1 MNFTVKRAE
10 LYDALKTA
18 LHAVTKS
25 SLQAANGLLISADA
39 HKGTVEITGTDIRTT
54 VIKRIKEA
62 AVTESGEVV
71 APQVTADI
79 IRLAKAE
86 EITLKTDENG
96 VLTLLFGDSKYE
108 LPTIPA
114 KEFPKAKIT
123 YPTNYVSVK
132 GFGTLLRRC
141 AFAAETRGEMQ
152 NIQCVRVKLD
162 SGESRCEATDTKRI
176 AMSVGL
182 GAADGSMELLLH
194 ISAVNKIAPL
204 ADSGTVYVGI
214 SPPFAVFV
222 GNNTVFATIMMK
234 EGAPGMQA
242 LLERFNYDYC
252 TETTVKALQSAVDTA
267 SGCLLAGDDSCVN
280 ITLTPA
286 AVIIR
291 GEAYRRRSE
300 AALPALCS
308 SPSPESGFNYDPRH
322 ITDFLRQSSG
332 SLRIAVD
339 RRGFML
345 LESAGNKYLVT
356 PRREA
361 EIREPKSPKSEK
373 PKTEKKV
380 TKAKKK
386 KAA

>member
-25 SLQAANGLLISADA
+25 NLQAANGLLISADA

-79 IRLAKAE
+79 IRLARSE

-114 KEFPKAKIT
+114 KEFPKSKIT
-123 YPTNYVSVK
+123 YPTNYVSVN

-162 SGESRCEATDTKRI
+162 SGESRCEATDTKRM
-176 AMSVGL
+176 AMSVGFGSRQPTNFANSYNVKADIFEKGKYTTDDIL
-182 GAADGSMELLLH
+182 SAASHFFGGRTDFEAPLNKAMEL
-194 ISAVNKIAPL
+194 IGDGFENADAVSAPL
-204 ADSGTVYVGI
+204 TI
-214 SPPFAVFV
+214 LFV
-222 GNNTVFATIMMK
+222 LRALTAIM
-234 EGAPGMQA
+234 
-242 LLERFNYDYC
+242 
-252 TETTVKALQSAVDTA
+252 TA
-267 SGCLLAGDDSCVN
+267 ILKR
-280 ITLTPA
+280 P
-286 AVIIR
+286 
-291 GEAYRRRSE
+291 
-300 AALPALCS
+300 
-308 SPSPESGFNYDPRH
+308 
-322 ITDFLRQSSG
+322 
-332 SLRIAVD
+332 
-339 RRGFML
+339 
-345 LESAGNKYLVT
+345 
-356 PRREA
+356 
-361 EIREPKSPKSEK
+361 
-373 PKTEKKV
+373 
-380 TKAKKK
+380 
-386 KAA
+386 

>member
-1 MNFTVKRAE
+1 MKFTVKRTEIYGAM
-10 LYDALKTA
+10 KTA
-18 LHAVTKS
+18 SRAVTKS

-39 HKGTVEITGTDIRTT
+39 ERGIVEITGTDIRTT
-54 VIKRIKEA
+54 LIKRVKNA
-62 AVTESGEVV
+62 AVTESGEIV
-71 APQVTADI
+71 APAVTAEI
-79 IRLAKAE
+79 LRLAGAD
-86 EITLKTDENG
+86 EITFETDENG

-108 LPTIPA
+108 LTTIPA
-114 KEFPKAKIT
+114 KEFPKSKIT
-123 YPTNYVSVK
+123 YPTNYVSVN

-152 NIQCVRVKLD
+152 NIQCVRIKLD
-162 SGESRCEATDTKRI
+162 SGESRCEATDTKRM

-222 GNNTVFATIMMK
+222 GNNTVFATIMMQQ
-234 EGAPGMQA
+234 GAPGMQA
-242 LLERFNYDYC
+242 FLERFNYDYC
-252 TETTVKALQSAVDTA
+252 TETTVKALQSTVDTA

-300 AALPALCS
+300 AALPSLCS
-308 SPSPESGFNYDPRH
+308 SPSPETGFNYDPRH

-361 EIREPKSPKSEK
+361 EIREPKSEK
-373 PKTEKKV
+373 PKTEKQV